1 MRKKLFLIFLF
12 FSLYFVLPLQA
23 QQSNINDMAPD
34 DYAHLKLPPLDS
46 LFENAKKNPVIQI
59 HDVKREEEVGLL
71 QKEKKSWLKYFS
83 VGSSYHYGIQAST
96 SGYSDSAT
104 PVYYQYNNN
113 AMNYYNFGGSIS
125 IPLDDLFDR
134 KRRINNQKLIV
145 KESEFQK
152 EQKMDE
158 LKQQIIELY
167 TSILSNITILKLKA
181 DYMTFANAQYK
192 VGENDFLNG
201 KGDATTLSSQK
212 LTQITATSDYES
224 TRAIL
229 NNSILR
235 LEMLSRT
242 SIINKN
248 KQYKP

>member
-1 MRKKLFLIFLF
+1 MRKKLFLILVF

-23 QQSNINDMAPD
+23 QESNIADMSPE
-34 DYAHLKLPPLDS
+34 DYASLKLPPLDS

-59 HDVKREEEVGLL
+59 HNTKREEEVGLL

-83 VGSSYHYGIQAST
+83 VGSSYRYGIQAYT

-104 PVYYQYNNN
+104 PIYYQYNNN
-113 AMNYYNFGGSIS
+113 AMSYYNIGGSIS
-125 IPLDDLFDR
+125 VPLDDLFDR
-134 KRRINNQKLIV
+134 KRKINNQKLIV
-145 KESEFQK
+145 KEIELQK

-167 TSILSNITILKLKA
+167 TSILSNISILKLKA
-181 DYMTFANAQYK
+181 EYMTFANAQYK

-201 KGDATTLSSQK
+201 KGDATTLNNQK
-212 LTQITATSDYES
+212 QIQITAASDYES

-229 NNSILR
+229 NSSLLK
-235 LEMLSRT
+235 LEVLTRT
-242 SIINKN
+242 PIINKN
-248 KQYKP
+248 KTK